1 MHGILTQPCTSYPS
15 LPKCIYT
22 LYHTHVPLFSV
33 LQLKKAF
40 GLKHY
45 VLSELPIMLLK
56 LNNPTTKSYIKLNLL
71 IIILPQNLL
80 TGNSQEV
87 SAVKFVSV
95 NQIK

>member
-1 MHGILTQPCTSYPS
+1 MVFSPNLVLHTHHYLSVYIPC
-15 LPKCIYT
+15 
-22 LYHTHVPLFSV
+22 THVPLFSV

-40 GLKHY
+40 ELKHY

-56 LNNPTTKSYIKLNLL
+56 LNNPTTESYIKLNLL